1 MQCVYACN
9 TIHYTT
15 AVPDVRAQTQ
25 SADAVW
31 PLLLLSLHHRV
42 TTPQQAQEHVDQ
54 YKAVAAA
61 REKQLQDLTA
71 AHEKE
76 RAALLQRAEEA
87 ETRAETEK
95 ESARKHTEE
104 VYIPTVLS

>member
-1 MQCVYACN
+1 ML
-9 TIHYTT
+9 
-15 AVPDVRAQTQ
+15 R
-25 SADAVW
+25 
-31 PLLLLSLHHRV
+31 LLLLHHRV
-42 TTPQQAQEHVDQ
+42 TFKRQAQEHVDQ
-54 YKAVAAA
+54 YKAIATA
-61 REKQLQDLTA
+61 REKQLQDLTV

-104 VYIPTVLS
+104 VYMCYYRCQNLYYYWHC